1 MTRHLIRA
9 EIDLRALAANVR
21 ELKKML
27 HPSARLMAVVK
38 ADGYGHGAVKVAET
52 ALSQGPGTGADILGV
67 ARIDEGVTLRE
78 AGITAPILIFGHTPP
93 SRAKDIMG
101 YDLTQT
107 VLSLDGA
114 LELSLAAESFSKTT
128 SVGKSALVGKTTSV
142 PKTMPGAKPISVH
155 VKIDTGMGRVG
166 LLPDL
171 SQRPGLDQTA
181 GLDANPEFAG
191 QKACGWGKTV
201 QEISSI
207 SKLPNLSIDGIYT
220 HFARADQRD
229 ATHAESQLDTFVS
242 ILDSAFGAGIHTGI
256 RHAANSAAIM
266 TLPGAHLDMA
276 RSGIAMYGLHP
287 SSDSSPEMEKKNSRL
302 TPVMSLKAT
311 VIHVKNVSSGVELSY
326 GGTRRTD
333 RPTVIATVS
342 AGYADGV
349 RRLLSNRGH
358 MLVRGRRAPI
368 MGRVC
373 MDQTLLDT
381 GHIPG
386 VCVGD
391 EVVVFGRQGQE
402 EIGVDEIATLC
413 GTIHYE
419 IVSTIASRVP
429 RVYIRREKIGSRKDG
444 E

>member
-1 MTRHLIRA
+1 M
-9 EIDLRALAANVR
+9 RALAANVR
-21 ELKKML
+21 ELKKTL

-38 ADGYGHGAVKVAET
+38 ADGYGHGAVNVAET
-52 ALSQGPGTGADILGV
+52 ALSQGPGAGADILGV
-67 ARIDEGVTLRE
+67 ARIDEGVALRE

-93 SRAKDIMG
+93 SRAKDIME

-114 LELSLAAESFSKTT
+114 LELSLAAESLSKTT
-128 SVGKSALVGKTTSV
+128 SVGKTTSG
-142 PKTMPGAKPISVH
+142 PKTMNGGVKPISVH

-166 LLPDL
+166 LFPDL
-171 SQRPGLDQTA
+171 SQRPGLDGSA
-181 GLDANPEFAG
+181 GSDEFAG
-191 QKACGWGKTV
+191 PRACGWGKTV
-201 QEISSI
+201 REISSI
-207 SKLPNLSIDGIYT
+207 SKLPHLSIDGIYT

-229 ATHAESQLDTFVS
+229 ATHAEGQLETFVS
-242 ILDSAFGAGIHTGI
+242 ILDSAFCAGIHTGI

-266 TLPGAHLDMA
+266 TLPAAHLDMA
-276 RSGIAMYGLHP
+276 RAGIAMYGLNP

-311 VIHVKNVSSGVELSY
+311 VIHVKNVPSGVELSY

-402 EIGVDEIATLC
+402 EIAVDEIATLC

-429 RVYIRREKIGSRKDG
+429 RVYIRGEKIARRKDG